1 MIIRILFRY
10 GFSSIYG
17 TTRDKDFRFIFVNEM
32 DIHSYYKYFQNV
44 SKYSIGN
51 SKILYALWMF
61 VNKYF
66 ITWQKLSFLIDHI
79 GYAVCLLRCFIC
91 LYFDVNKFEKKRLRS
106 HLWLFTTE
114 FKFKLWL
121 LKAIRPVRTNNKLV
135 LYSIWMPLLIIQQF
149 VQFANT

>member
-1 MIIRILFRY
+1 MTLVQFMARQEIKTFVLY
-10 GFSSIYG
+10 LWMKWIYIPI
-17 TTRDKDFRFIFVNEM
+17 TNIFKMCLN
-32 DIHSYYKYFQNV
+32 
-44 SKYSIGN
+44 N

-135 LYSIWMPLLIIQQF
+135 LYSIWMPLLITQQF